1 MQTSGI
7 TKEIERILDRATP
20 KTNRVGGRRSS
31 NEIRPVN
38 SPRIRTEKRAPQ
50 DNNLFQFRNDDG
62 PAEAFSMRSIF
73 VSVILGRKGSPDGY
87 CEFAARSFWFGD
99 RIHVSLPPSSAR
111 ARHRSNLISYI
122 RSSGRIESTS
132 LACIGS
138 TKSGRRAEAAECNFT
153 SLELRAC
160 PK

>member
-1 MQTSGI
+1 MWHLNLLVFIFLSVISRYIADLEILWRILCRLRYHQ
-7 TKEIERILDRATP
+7 EIERILDRATP

-73 VSVILGRKGSPDGY
+73 VSVILGRRDLQT
-87 CEFAARSFWFGD
+87 D
-99 RIHVSLPPSSAR
+99 TV
-111 ARHRSNLISYI
+111 
-122 RSSGRIESTS
+122 
-132 LACIGS
+132 
-138 TKSGRRAEAAECNFT
+138 
-153 SLELRAC
+153 
-160 PK
+160 